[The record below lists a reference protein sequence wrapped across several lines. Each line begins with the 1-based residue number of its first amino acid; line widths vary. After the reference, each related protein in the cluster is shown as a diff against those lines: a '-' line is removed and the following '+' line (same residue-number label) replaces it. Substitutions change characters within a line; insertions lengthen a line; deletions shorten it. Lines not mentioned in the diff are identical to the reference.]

1 MNDVSSHQIEP
12 DTVPKNRARTNKLV
26 LSLLVIFACIII
38 FMLARAVYARYNDKL
53 AVQVICT
60 SDGTAICPLER
71 FVCSNEG
78 GILADGILMF
88 GATQLDFLS
97 EMPVIAPKHEL
108 TVTVKPSSW
117 FTECN
122 YSFMLINQN
131 NVVVYN
137 GDRLDFSDLKELPP
151 ATYYLVIKVSLTRG
165 DTYKSVAFF
174 ALIDISS
181 GVAAGDAKIVT

>member
-1 MNDVSSHQIEP
+1 MNDVSLHQIEP
-12 DTVPKNRARTNKLV
+12 DTKPKNRTRKNKFV
-26 LSLLVIFACIII
+26 LSLLVLFACIII
-38 FMLARAVYARYNDKL
+38 FMLARAVHARYNDEL

-60 SDGTAICPLER
+60 SDGTAICPLEK

-88 GATQLDFLS
+88 GATHLDFLS
-97 EMPVIAPKHEL
+97 EMPVITPKHEF
-108 TVTVKPSSW
+108 TVAVKPSSL

-122 YSFMLINQN
+122 YTVMLINQN

-137 GDRLDFSDLKELPP
+137 GDRLDLSDLQELAP
-151 ATYYLVIKVSLTRG
+151 ATYYLVIQVSLTRG